1 MEADDQEGIPALVE
15 RMSELPQADQA
26 ELAELISAA
35 ECGLEVERT
44 RLEGEAEAVK
54 EARQIFLT
62 AQEKLED
69 EGRPV
74 DPNMTVEEAYAI
86 LQGARG
92 PSCCAVSHDQDFAGA
107 PGWGWWHHACS
118 GEGLPAGLSR
128 QEKGGMRPCT
138 RG

>member
-1 MEADDQEGIPALVE
+1 MDNDMAARRVSRLSSAGREVLAGIRQAMEADDQEGIPAHVE

-86 LQGARG
+86 LQG
-92 PSCCAVSHDQDFAGA
+92 
-107 PGWGWWHHACS
+107 
-118 GEGLPAGLSR
+118 
-128 QEKGGMRPCT
+128 
-138 RG
+138 